1 MRRYNIISSTSVEHG
16 WGREIKIV
24 GGKLATKRK
33 RGTWRKRTK
42 EIICAANLLISFPWF
57 IVFTAVEKEITA
69 FFLNGRSGGAIHH
82 KEGRASLDLT
92 GPGGVV

>member
-1 MRRYNIISSTSVEHG
+1 MEHG

-33 RGTWRKRTK
+33 EEGTRGRGRERTK